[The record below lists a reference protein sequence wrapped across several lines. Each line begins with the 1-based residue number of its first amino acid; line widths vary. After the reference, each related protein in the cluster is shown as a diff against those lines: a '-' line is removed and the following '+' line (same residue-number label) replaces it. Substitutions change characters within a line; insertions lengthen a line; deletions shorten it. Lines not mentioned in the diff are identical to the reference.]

1 MLQRTQSCVGRRAR
15 GLVGLWEVGIG
26 RGAGSAY
33 LCSGSRVASLVKVT
47 QRDTHAPG
55 EA

>member
-1 MLQRTQSCVGRRAR
+1 M
-15 GLVGLWEVGIG
+15 GLWKVSFGGVVGG
-26 RGAGSAY
+26 GGARSAY

-47 QRDTHAPG
+47 ERDTHAPD